1 MARRNA
7 GPASSPNSVIDLTS
21 LLDVIFILLF
31 IIIMA
36 YAQASQALKDEKIK
50 IEQETLDAQAAQEA
64 YQQATEQLENVGER
78 VLFVT
83 VYCTYSES
91 DPSLRSIQIVA
102 SNNETE
108 SFEINEKNE
117 STTFTRLKN
126 HLETMIDNNKE
137 KTIFID
143 VNTEQI
149 LRRDYEA
156 IDRIIQTLEEEKKV
170 NALQ

>member
-7 GPASSPNSVIDLTS
+7 GPASSPNSAIDLTS

-36 YAQASQALKDEKIK
+36 YAQASQALKDEKNK
-50 IEQETLDAQAAQEA
+50 IEQESLDAEAAQEA
-64 YQQATEQLENVGER
+64 YQQATEQLDNIGER

-91 DPSLRSIQIVA
+91 DPSLRSVQVVA

-108 SFEINEKNE
+108 SFELNEKNE
-117 STTFTRLKN
+117 STQFTRLKN
-126 HLETMIDNNKE
+126 HLGTLIDNNKD
-137 KTIFID
+137 KAIFID
-143 VNTEQI
+143 INTEQI
-149 LRRDYEA
+149 LRRDYER
-156 IDRIIQTLEEEKKV
+156 IDSIKQRLQEEKKV
-170 NALQ
+170 NTME

>member
-1 MARRNA
+1 MVRRNA

-36 YAQASQALKDEKIK
+36 YAQASQALKDEKNK
-50 IEQETLDAQAAQEA
+50 IAQETLDAEAAQEA

-137 KTIFID
+137 KAIFID
-143 VNTEQI
+143 INTEQI

-156 IDRIIQTLEEEKKV
+156 IDRIIQTLKEEKKV

>member
-7 GPASSPNSVIDLTS
+7 GPASSPNSAIDLTS

-36 YAQASQALKDEKIK
+36 YAQASQALKDETSK
-50 IEQETLDAQAAQEA
+50 IEKERLDAQAAQEA
-64 YQQATEQLENVGER
+64 YQQATERLDNIGER

-91 DPSLRSIQIVA
+91 DPSLRSIQVVT

-108 SFEINEKNE
+108 
-117 STTFTRLKN
+117 R
-126 HLETMIDNNKE
+126 
-137 KTIFID
+137 
-143 VNTEQI
+143 
-149 LRRDYEA
+149 
-156 IDRIIQTLEEEKKV
+156 
-170 NALQ
+170 

>member
-7 GPASSPNSVIDLTS
+7 GPASSPNSAIDLTS

-36 YAQASQALKDEKIK
+36 YAQASQALKDETSK
-50 IEQETLDAQAAQEA
+50 IEQERLDAKATQEA
-64 YQQATEQLENVGER
+64 YQQATEQLDNIGER

-108 SFEINEKNE
+108 SFELNEKNE
-117 STTFTRLKN
+117 STIFARLQN
-126 HLETMIDNNKE
+126 HLETLIDKNKE

-143 VNTEQI
+143 INTEQI
-149 LRRDYEA
+149 LRRDYER
-156 IDRIIQTLEEEKKV
+156 IDSIKQKLKEEKKV
-170 NALQ
+170 NSLE